1 MTYFLNE
8 RLKLLISHLIAGFF
22 IVTNSKSA
30 RNQAINVIYKK
41 YLCTFEL

>member
-22 IVTNSKSA
+22 DCHQFKIRT
-30 RNQAINVIYKK
+30 
-41 YLCTFEL
+41 